1 MFYPRILY
9 LYEYEACFM
18 MNILKIPLFPFKTPV
33 MGKCIK
39 ESSVALKYFCTNFL
53 RHLYNFLHCNFV
65 ELLCSRYLNMRYNEY
80 KANIT
85 LVQICNIYSV

>member
-1 MFYPRILY
+1 
-9 LYEYEACFM
+9 M

-80 KANIT
+80 KPKIT
-85 LVQICNIYSV
+85 KHL